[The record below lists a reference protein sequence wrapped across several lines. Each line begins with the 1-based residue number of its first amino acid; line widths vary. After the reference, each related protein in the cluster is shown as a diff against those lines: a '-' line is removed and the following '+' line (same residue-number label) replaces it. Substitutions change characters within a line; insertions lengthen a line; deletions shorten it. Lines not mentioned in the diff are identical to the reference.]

1 MERSAGTRRM
11 DKMPE
16 NQEEPE
22 VPPEMAKAMHERL
35 RLAEVLDKIKHKIVV
50 MSGKGGVGKSTVA
63 AGLACVLARDG
74 KVGIL
79 DADVTG
85 PDIPMIMGVE
95 DKTPKAGKEY
105 LEPVEGPLGI
115 KIISME
121 QLLPGRDAAV
131 IWRGPLKIQ
140 ALRQMLAYVNWG
152 DLDYMVIDLPPGTSD
167 EPLSIAQEI
176 PNIDGAIIVT
186 TPQELSLLDVRK
198 SISFARAV
206 KMRVL
211 GVVENMSGYTCP
223 KCGHHEPL
231 FKIGGGKTMAEEQGI
246 PFLGSIPIDP
256 SIVVGGDAGKPF
268 VIEHPQSTA
277 TKAFESIVENLKKEV
292 SRIESKPKF
301 RPVGTE

>member
-1 MERSAGTRRM
+1 MADEK
-11 DKMPE
+11 DKSKIS
-16 NQEEPE
+16 
-22 VPPEMAKAMHERL
+22 PEMAKAMRDRL
-35 RLAEVLDKIKHKIVV
+35 RMVEVSKNIKHKIVV

-63 AGLACVLARDG
+63 AGLACVFARDS
-74 KVGIL
+74 KAGIL

-95 DKTPKAGKEY
+95 NVSPKAGKDW

-121 QLLPGRDAAV
+121 QLLPDRDAAV

-140 ALRQMLAYVNWG
+140 ALRQMLVYVNWG
-152 DLDYMVIDLPPGTSD
+152 ELDYLVIDLPPGTSD

-176 PNIDGAIIVT
+176 PDVDGAVVVT

-198 SISFARAV
+198 SINFAKAV

-223 KCGHHEPL
+223 GCGHHEAL
-231 FKIGGGKTMAEEQGI
+231 FKIGGGKQMAEKLGI

-256 SIVVGGDAGKPF
+256 SIVIGGDSGKPF
-268 VIEHPQSTA
+268 VIERPDSPA
-277 TKAFESIVENLKKEV
+277 TKAFETIVENLRKELGSV
-292 SRIESKPKF
+292 ERKPKF
-301 RPVGTE
+301 KPVGVG